1 MAARSPIGAF
11 TRAVTDAKPNIQL
24 YNWDSRTGT
33 WSGPTGL
40 GSAGRAS
47 KRLLNT
53 LRAVSGR
60 SWFGPLQC
68 ASPGEP
74 PARFFV
80 TIQRLDDCAVAMVYC
95 GDSKA
100 GPAEV
105 VVVIPAELRSRLRP
119 EFAFEFLAFSS
130 FLGAVSES
138 AANTVQ
144 DRIAAAMEESSP
156 ADSLVFSLCTGL
168 WPSDLD
174 PVLSQCVETIAMSL
188 LPWLAER
195 R

>member
-1 MAARSPIGAF
+1 MTALTHITPGAK
-11 TRAVTDAKPNIQL
+11 RGIQL
-24 YNWDSRTGT
+24 YGWDSRTGT

-53 LRAVSGR
+53 LRTMQGR
-60 SWFGPLQC
+60 SWFGALKC

-74 PARFFV
+74 EARFFV
-80 TIQRLDDCAVAMVYC
+80 VVHDLQDCAVAMVYC
-95 GDSKA
+95 GDSKT

-105 VVVIPAELRSRLRP
+105 LAVIPAELRPRLRP

-138 AANTVQ
+138 AAITVH
-144 DRIAAAMEESSP
+144 DRRGSAGSAEQGQPDCAAVAADRQAARGAEVRPRRGAHFADRRLRP
-156 ADSLVFSLCTGL
+156 AF
-168 WPSDLD
+168 P
-174 PVLSQCVETIAMSL
+174 A
-188 LPWLAER
+188 R
-195 R
+195 RHPDRR

>member
-1 MAARSPIGAF
+1 MTALTHITPGAK
-11 TRAVTDAKPNIQL
+11 RGIQL
-24 YNWDSRTGT
+24 YGWDSRTGT

-53 LRAVSGR
+53 LRTMQGR
-60 SWFGPLQC
+60 SWFGALKC

-74 PARFFV
+74 EARFFV
-80 TIQRLDDCAVAMVYC
+80 VVHDLQDCAMAMVYC
-95 GDSKA
+95 GDSKT

-105 VVVIPAELRSRLRP
+105 LAVIPAELRPRLRP

-138 AANTVQ
+138 AAITVH
-144 DRIAAAMEESSP
+144 DRIATAIEESSP

>member
-1 MAARSPIGAF
+1 MTALTHITPGAK
-11 TRAVTDAKPNIQL
+11 RGIQL
-24 YNWDSRTGT
+24 YGWDSRTGT

-53 LRAVSGR
+53 LRTMQGR
-60 SWFGPLQC
+60 SWFGALKC

-74 PARFFV
+74 EARFFV
-80 TIQRLDDCAVAMVYC
+80 VVHDLQDCAVAMVYC
-95 GDSKA
+95 GDSKT
-100 GPAEV
+100 GPVEV
-105 VVVIPAELRSRLRP
+105 
-119 EFAFEFLAFSS
+119 LAFSS

-138 AANTVQ
+138 AAITVH
-144 DRIAAAMEESSP
+144 DRIAAAIEESSP

>member
-1 MAARSPIGAF
+1 MTAPAYTNPGA
-11 TRAVTDAKPNIQL
+11 KSGIQL
-24 YNWDSRTGT
+24 YGWDSHTGT

-47 KRLLNT
+47 RRLLDT
-53 LRAVSGR
+53 LRTVQGR
-60 SWFGPLQC
+60 SWFGPLQF

-80 TIQRLDDCAVAMVYC
+80 TVHHLEDCAVAMVYC

-105 VVVIPAELRSRLRP
+105 LAVIPAEFRSRLRP
-119 EFAFEFLAFSS
+119 EFAFEFLAFAS
-130 FLGAVSES
+130 FLGGIGES
-138 AANTVQ
+138 ATITVQ
-144 DRIAAAMEESSP
+144 DRIAAAIEESSA
-156 ADSLVFSLCTGL
+156 ADSMVFSLCTGL
-168 WPSDLD
+168 WPSDRD
-174 PVLSQCVETIAMSL
+174 PVLSQCIETIAMSL

>member
-1 MAARSPIGAF
+1 MTASTHTKPRARRG
-11 TRAVTDAKPNIQL
+11 IQL
-24 YNWDSRTGT
+24 FGWDSRTGT

-40 GSAGRAS
+40 GAPGRDS

-53 LRAVSGR
+53 LRETSGQ
-60 SWFGPLQC
+60 SWFGPLKC

-80 TIQRLDDCAVAMVYC
+80 VIQRLEDCAMAMVYC

-105 VVVIPAELRSRLRP
+105 LAVIPAGLRPRLRP
-119 EFAFEFLAFSS
+119 EFAFEFLAFAS

-138 AANTVQ
+138 AAITVQ

>member
-1 MAARSPIGAF
+1 MTALTHTEPGARRG
-11 TRAVTDAKPNIQL
+11 IQL
-24 YNWDSRTGT
+24 FGWDSRTGT

-40 GSAGRAS
+40 GLAGRAS

-53 LRAVSGR
+53 LRTMQGK
-60 SWFGPLQC
+60 SWFGPLKF

-74 PARFFV
+74 EARFFV
-80 TIQRLDDCAVAMVYC
+80 VVHGLRDCAVAMVYC
-95 GDSKA
+95 GDSKT

-105 VVVIPAELRSRLRP
+105 LAVIPAELRPRLRP

-130 FLGAVSES
+130 FLDAVGES
-138 AANTVQ
+138 AAITVQ
-144 DRIAAAMEESSP
+144 ERIAAAMEESP
-156 ADSLVFSLCTGL
+156 KADSLVFSLCTGL

-174 PVLSQCVETIAMSL
+174 AVLSQCVETIATSL
-188 LPWLAER
+188 LAWLADR